1 MAGMGVLTG
10 MFVVFAATKDL
21 DYKISF
27 GIAGGL
33 CFLIAVFIF
42 FTVKDVRINKKV
54 EDHLTLKYI
63 ITLNLPIE
71 SESSIRLP
79 VDGPR

>member
-10 MFVVFAATKDL
+10 MFIVFGLTKDL

-33 CFLIAVFIF
+33 CFLIALFILF
-42 FTVKDVRINKKV
+42 AVKDVKYNKKV
-54 EDHLTLKYI
+54 EDHLTLK
-63 ITLNLPIE
+63 
-71 SESSIRLP
+71 
-79 VDGPR
+79 

>member
-10 MFVVFAATKDL
+10 MFIVFGMTKNL

-33 CFLIAVFIF
+33 CFLIALFIF
-42 FTVKDVRINKKV
+42 FAVKDVRINQKV
-54 EDHLTLKYI
+54 EEHLTLKYSH
-63 ITLNLPIE
+63 L
-71 SESSIRLP
+71 
-79 VDGPR
+79 